1 MTIPQLLKP
10 PNTAVFATA

>member
-1 MTIPQLLKP
+1 MTTPQLLKP